1 MPESDRSVEELGFE
15 EALGEL
21 EQIVEEL
28 EGGQVELERM
38 LDRFERAM
46 ALRKR
51 CAALLAD
58 AETRIEQLVNEEGA
72 TAAFPTRASAGDSNA
87 DQS

>member
-1 MPESDRSVEELGFE
+1 MSEREEGLDDLGFE
-15 EALGEL
+15 DALEEL
-21 EQIVEEL
+21 ERIVEEL

-46 ALRKR
+46 ALRKH
-51 CAALLAD
+51 CAALLSH

-72 TAAFPTRASAGDSNA
+72 TEPFSMRPSAGDTDA
-87 DQS
+87 DEA

>member
-1 MPESDRSVEELGFE
+1 MSESDRNIEDLGFE

-72 TAAFPTRASAGDSNA
+72 TAPFSGDSNA
-87 DQS
+87 EA

>member
-1 MPESDRSVEELGFE
+1 MPEQERSIEELGFE
-15 EALGEL
+15 DALEEL

-46 ALRKR
+46 ALRTH
-51 CAALLAD
+51 CAALLSE

-72 TAAFPTRASAGDSNA
+72 TEPLSAGDKDA
-87 DQS
+87 D

>member
-1 MPESDRSVEELGFE
+1 MPESDRTVEELGFE

-72 TAAFPTRASAGDSNA
+72 TAAFPSGDSNA

>member
-1 MPESDRSVEELGFE
+1 MSETEHNIEELGFE
-15 EALGEL
+15 EALEEL

-46 ALRKR
+46 AIRAH
-51 CAALLAD
+51 CAALLSD

-72 TAAFPTRASAGDSNA
+72 TEPFSMRPSAGDKDA
-87 DQS
+87 D

>member
-1 MPESDRSVEELGFE
+1 MAENEDRIDDLGFE
-15 EALGEL
+15 EALEEL

-46 ALRKR
+46 ALRKH
-51 CAALLAD
+51 CAALLSE

-72 TAAFPTRASAGDSNA
+72 TEPFSQRASAGDSDA
-87 DQS
+87 DQA

>member
-1 MPESDRSVEELGFE
+1 MSESESKVEELGFE

-28 EGGQVELERM
+28 EGGKVELERM

-46 ALRKR
+46 ALRKH

-72 TAAFPTRASAGDSNA
+72 TEPFSTRASAGDSDAN
-87 DQS
+87 QS